1 MPERYPI
8 VRAGKRVTGAFLES
22 FQPLVVRK
30 TADTGRTTTT
40 AAADPELQL
49 TVEANATYLVT
60 AVLHCSNTT
69 ANDDINIDFTAPSGA
84 DGTWGGHGLAINVA
98 ADTADARM
106 ASQGVDTAKSF
117 GTDDG
122 GGTAPTP
129 VFIMGMLITGSTSG
143 TYSIDWCQNNATG
156 TLTVYQDSWLRLDR
170 IA

>member
-1 MPERYPI
+1 MAERYPI

-30 TADTGRTTTT
+30 TADTSRSTTS
-40 AAADPELQL
+40 ASADPELQL

-60 AVLHCSNTT
+60 GVLHCSNTT
-69 ANDDINIDFTAPSGA
+69 AVDDIAIDFSAPSGA
-84 DGTWGGHGLAINVA
+84 DGTWAGVGLAINA
-98 ADTADARM
+98 ASDSGSARF
-106 ASQGVDTAKSF
+106 ASQAVTSSKSY
-117 GTDDG
+117 GTSNG

-129 VFIMGMLITGSTSG
+129 VLINGMLITGSSSG
-143 TYSIDWCQNNATG
+143 TYSLDWAQNSATG